1 MWMFGVEEKDQ
12 RENCPGSTKMV
23 REVKYLFVLGKATYT
38 CFFSR
43 EAFLMETRNTSQPVF
58 LQPVMDWAHLGA

>member
-1 MWMFGVEEKDQ
+1 MWVFVVEDKDQ
-12 RENCPGSTKMV
+12 RENGLGLTEML
-23 REVKYLFVLGKATYT
+23 REINYFFVLGKATYT

-43 EAFLMETRNTSQPVF
+43 EEFLMETRNTSQPVF